1 MTFIPSIKLRNG
13 KEMPILGLGTSKSK
27 HDDLVEA
34 IKFAIDQGY
43 RLIDCAWR
51 YGNLKA
57 VGNAIRAKI
66 EDGTVTRDELFV
78 TTKLWRSF
86 MRKEHM
92 EECLNLSLK
101 QLGLE
106 YVDLFL
112 IHFPQA
118 SLYSGAESYQTV
130 DESGKLLIDEEV
142 HYTDVWNNLQK
153 FQVDGRAKMLGVS
166 NFNCYQIKKLLQK
179 CENVP
184 VVNQIEVHP
193 YLSNVELVELCKSH
207 GIAITSFCSIGTAD
221 RQKLMPNRIRA
232 KDFPYLLKDETL
244 QKIAK
249 KHGKSSAQIALRFSL
264 ERDIAVIPKSVTPSR
279 IRENMDIFDF
289 KLDKDDLTTLYAMNR
304 NHRYMNSGNDTFHK
318 YHPFRENYSE

>member
-1 MTFIPSIKLRNG
+1 MSFIPSIKLRND

-27 HDDLVEA
+27 YDDLVEA

-118 SLYSGAESYQTV
+118 SLYSG
-130 DESGKLLIDEEV
+130 KLSFTHIE
-142 HYTDVWNNLQK
+142 
-153 FQVDGRAKMLGVS
+153 
-166 NFNCYQIKKLLQK
+166 LL
-179 CENVP
+179 
-184 VVNQIEVHP
+184 
-193 YLSNVELVELCKSH
+193 Y
-207 GIAITSFCSIGTAD
+207 F
-221 RQKLMPNRIRA
+221 
-232 KDFPYLLKDETL
+232 F
-244 QKIAK
+244 
-249 KHGKSSAQIALRFSL
+249 
-264 ERDIAVIPKSVTPSR
+264 
-279 IRENMDIFDF
+279 
-289 KLDKDDLTTLYAMNR
+289 
-304 NHRYMNSGNDTFHK
+304 
-318 YHPFRENYSE
+318 